1 MKENIILPK
10 VIKIGILGDQEVG
23 KTSICYFFTG
33 IEFVEGLNATS
44 SYDKYEKK
52 IKLTN
57 DKEIKV
63 VLLDTCG
70 ARNRRSLVFKVLRYC
85 TGIILVFGFSRRQSF
100 DDLNDW
106 IDDIKDNFN
115 DPFII
120 LFGNYAD
127 LDKDEWKITS
137 EEVNKFVKEKGIP
150 YFEVSAKTGKG
161 IEEGITFIA
170 NEIYKKLLEEDNYN
184 SEIIINKNDKIKEKK
199 KSDCVRNKKN
209 KK

>member
-1 MKENIILPK
+1 M
-10 VIKIGILGDQEVG
+10 
-23 KTSICYFFTG
+23 
-33 IEFVEGLNATS
+33 EGLGATFS
-44 SYDKYEKK
+44 IDKYEKN

-63 VLLDTCG
+63 ALWDTCG
-70 ARNRRSLVFKVLRYC
+70 AENFRSSVFKVLRNYR
-85 TGIILVFGFSRRQSF
+85 GIILVFGLSRRQSF
-100 DDLNDW
+100 DGLNDW
-106 IDDIKDNFN
+106 INDIKDNIN
-115 DPFII
+115 NPFII

-127 LDKDEWKITS
+127 LNKDKWKVTS

-161 IEEGITFIA
+161 IEEGITFIT
-170 NEIYKKLLEEDNYN
+170 NEIYKKRLEENN
-184 SEIIINKNDKIKEKK
+184 NNNEIIINKNDKIKEKK